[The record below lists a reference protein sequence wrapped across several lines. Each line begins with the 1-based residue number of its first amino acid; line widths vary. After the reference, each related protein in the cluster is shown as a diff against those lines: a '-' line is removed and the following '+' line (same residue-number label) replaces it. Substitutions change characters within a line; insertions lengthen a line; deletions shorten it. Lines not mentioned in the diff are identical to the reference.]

1 MKKFFIKFILIL
13 TLICLSF
20 IDLNSNIVNNN
31 NINDDSIKIDS
42 VLIVDTVF
50 IELNKIN
57 DSIRNSIKVQL
68 IDEVEKHIQ
77 INTRYSKSS
86 YHKDL
91 PSYLVEHG
99 LNMNF
104 NICFMMAQ
112 TQIETNYGTT
122 GIGRETSKRSLFGF
136 VSKSYQNYN
145 DAIINYITIIKKNY
159 LGDKKTEMHLLKSY
173 KTLGGY
179 RYASDVNY
187 EAKLTKAYN
196 YLTQNTNIQNLQNLY
211 YSYGDN
217 ME

>member
-1 MKKFFIKFILIL
+1 MKKFFVKFILIL

-31 NINDDSIKIDS
+31 INEDSIKIDS

-50 IELNKIN
+50 IELNNIN
-57 DSIRNSIKVQL
+57 DSLKNSIKAQL
-68 IDEVEKHIQ
+68 IDEVERHIMLK
-77 INTRYSKSS
+77 TRYSKLS

-112 TQIETNYGTT
+112 TQIETNYGTA

-136 VSKSYQNYN
+136 ISKSYKNYN
-145 DAIINYITIIKKNY
+145 DAIINYITTIKKNY
-159 LGDKKTEMHLLKSY
+159 LGDKKTEIHLLKSY
-173 KTLGGY
+173 KTLGGA
-179 RYASDVNY
+179 RYASDINY
-187 EAKLTKAYN
+187 ELKLTKAYN
-196 YLTQNTNIQNLQNLY
+196 YLTQNTNIQKLQDLY
-211 YSYGDN
+211 YSYGNN